1 MNEDVKAKIVVVGG
15 FALLMLLIIIPLM
28 IFNKKQNNSK
38 NFPTHDEIK
47 ITPSD
52 VEDVKSDSYA
62 KVKKQLEND
71 YNFKKEALIS
81 NYNYKNYTSADLKQM
96 VWNYIFAYEHN
107 NTRFLSSMDED
118 EGRFCMRSRY
128 VIDSF
133 EELYAVKITENIEYL
148 PYYFDYVTRK
158 NNIYCFNFRTVQY
171 DYNNNI
177 SILVD
182 GITAKDGIVT
192 TNLFLY
198 EYYSS
203 NTEREKYFITKLEA
217 AIESSN
223 YIEANKIVN
232 DDLNG
237 KVTHKQLNF
246 KILNNGNF
254 FKYQILSSKML
265 DY

>member
-1 MNEDVKAKIVVVGG
+1 MWVNVIASLFVFSIYQV
-15 FALLMLLIIIPLM
+15 
-28 IFNKKQNNSK
+28 
-38 NFPTHDEIK
+38 HD
-47 ITPSD
+47 
-52 VEDVKSDSYA
+52 
-62 KVKKQLEND
+62 
-71 YNFKKEALIS
+71 
-81 NYNYKNYTSADLKQM
+81 
-96 VWNYIFAYEHN
+96 
-107 NTRFLSSMDED
+107 
-118 EGRFCMRSRY
+118 
-128 VIDSF
+128 
-133 EELYAVKITENIEYL
+133 
-148 PYYFDYVTRK
+148 
-158 NNIYCFNFRTVQY
+158 
-171 DYNNNI
+171 NNNI

-182 GITAKDGIVT
+182 GITAKDGVVT

-223 YIEANKIVN
+223 YIEANRIVN

-265 DY
+265 DYQ